1 MKFIKENSYDIVRLI
16 INQVGIM
23 IFSLVLYTSV
33 GTFDDSLKDPLKIIV
48 SVFSTLFYLSLIYNV
63 TWEYGSK
70 DKIRVESGK
79 ISDCKFKGLFMGLLA
94 NIGNFVL
101 GILCVI
107 SCGLFMLIGADWLKA
122 SFSVFNIITRL
133 VEAMYLGMVQGIF
146 AFLPEASYISFL
158 MQSVGFIVFPVLSV
172 LVAHFGY
179 LLGYRDKRIFSV
191 PDKNK
196 K

>member
-33 GTFDDSLKDPLKIIV
+33 GTFDDAIRDPLKIIV

-70 DKIRVESGK
+70 DKIRVDSGK
-79 ISDCKFKGLFMGLLA
+79 IADCKYKGLFMGLLA

-101 GILCVI
+101 GILCVLF
-107 SCGLFMLIGADWLKA
+107 CGLFMLTGANGLNVA
-122 SFSVFNIITRL
+122 FSVFNIITRF

-146 AFLPEASYISFL
+146 SFLPEGSSMSFL
-158 MQSVGFIVFPVLSV
+158 LQSVGLTVFPVLSV
-172 LVAHFGY
+172 SVAHFGY
-179 LLGYRDKRIFSV
+179 LLGYKDKRIFSI
-191 PDKNK
+191 PNKNK